1 MYTNPLSSIR
11 VTFLLLCAL
20 LLVFLAA
27 CGGDDGEDS
36 APAATAAP
44 AATTAPAAGG
54 AAATAAPGAAATT
67 APAATTE
74 PAMAPPTAAPLSLA
88 TPTPEAAKV
97 TAAGYWREF
106 VDQGQYGG
114 ILREGHIYENDHWSP
129 WVGCCNR
136 SIFIARNPYNLLV
149 MRDPED
155 QNTIVGDLAEGW
167 EWAADGNSVT
177 FNIAQNATWFDGQ
190 PVTADDVVFSLDN
203 MSDLDQV
210 RPRTRNIDPYYAS
223 SEAVD
228 AHTVKVN
235 TKFTNPAALLPF
247 LTVDFMVMHPKHV
260 LEGKPGDVA
269 DFFADPDNLVGS
281 GAFMYKTRELGSS
294 MEVEKNPNY
303 FKEGLPFLDGI
314 KVFVIND
321 KSRLAAALE
330 VGQIDWAPGAAWTE
344 PQIRDLARAL
354 EGKGRV
360 LFTPVTN
367 VFRYYEFNTN
377 NADEPVSDPR
387 VRRAIYLAFDSKEQ
401 VEITRLGNGSLGIP
415 FFPGTW
421 MSATPEEI
429 SEWPGFRYVDKDS
442 GELYIGDPV
451 GVPNL
456 VKDPAD
462 LQMARDLLAEA
473 GYPEGLELDYLYA
486 DIFEEEA
493 VLLEQNLLEI
503 GVKLNLLTRDTTTA
517 ANAEQSGEYRHMLG
531 FGHGTNIIDPD
542 DVFLGVYLPGGPR
555 NAQRYEDPRVT
566 EIFERQKSEP
576 DQVARRAI
584 IKEAEDIIR
593 MGEGHGRPMFWHAVE
608 QLIHLNHV
616 KNMNTGPFTV
626 QYGYQKEH
634 VWIEQ

>member
-1 MYTNPLSSIR
+1 MYTNLLSSLR
-11 VTFLLLCAL
+11 VTVPLLCAL
-20 LLVFLAA
+20 LLVALAA
-27 CGGDDGEDS
+27 CGSS
-36 APAATAAP
+36 ATPT
-44 AATTAPAAGG
+44 ATTAPAS
-54 AAATAAPGAAATT
+54 AATT
-67 APAATTE
+67 ASATTE
-74 PAMAPPTAAPLSLA
+74 AVPTADPAMVSS
-88 TPTPEAAKV
+88 E
-97 TAAGYWREF
+97 GYWKEF

-136 SIFIARNPYNLLV
+136 SVFIARNPYNLLV
-149 MRDPED
+149 MRDPAD
-155 QNTIVGDLAEGW
+155 QDTIVGDLAESW
-167 EWAADGNSVT
+167 EWAADGNSVI
-177 FNIAQNATWFDGQ
+177 FHIAQNATWFDGE
-190 PVTADDVVFSLDN
+190 PLTADDVVFSLDN

-210 RPRTRNIDPYYAS
+210 RPRTRNIAPYYAS
-223 SEAVD
+223 SEAID
-228 AHTVKVN
+228 THTVKVN
-235 TKFTNPAALLPF
+235 TKFSNPAALLPF

-260 LEGKPGDVA
+260 LEDKPADVA
-269 DFFADPDNLVGS
+269 DFFADPENLVGS
-281 GAFMYKTRELGSS
+281 GAFMYKGRELGSS

-330 VGQIDWAPGAAWTE
+330 VGQVDWAPGAAWTE
-344 PQIRDLARAL
+344 PQLNDLANAL
-354 EGKGRV
+354 EGKGRI
-360 LFTPVTN
+360 LYTPVTN

-401 VEITRLGNGSLGIP
+401 VEINRLGNGSLGIP
-415 FFPGTW
+415 FFPETW

-429 SEWPGFRYVDKDS
+429 SEWPGFRYVDES

-451 GVPNL
+451 GVPGL
-456 VKDPAD
+456 EKDPAD
-462 LQMARDLLAEA
+462 LQMARDLLTDA
-473 GYPEGLELDYLYA
+473 GFPEGLTLDYLYA

-493 VLLEQNLLEI
+493 IILKENLKVV
-503 GVKLNLLTRDTTTA
+503 GVELNLLPRDTTTA
-517 ANAEQSGEYRHMLG
+517 ANAEQLGEYKHMLG

-555 NAQRYEDPRVT
+555 NAQKYDDPKIN